1 MKPGVLLALALAAAP
16 FGAGAQV
23 VPATDYT
30 DMWWNPAE
38 SGWGISIRQKPPAGG
53 TRDTMFAIWFT
64 YDPRT
69 PDATTAA
76 ATDYVPLW
84 LPMTDGTWVTPTT
97 YSLRVYVTKGTPFA
111 PFWNPADFAIQEV
124 GTATLSFSD
133 ASNGTFTYDIRP
145 PANVAANNPAYGLPA
160 FSGVKTI
167 TRQPF

>member
-1 MKPGVLLALALAAAP
+1 MKRVAALALVLAAASSVE
-16 FGAGAQV
+16 AYT
-23 VPATDYT
+23 PASGF
-30 DMWWNPAE
+30 WWNPNE

-69 PDATTAA
+69 QDPTTAST
-76 ATDYVPLW
+76 TDFVPLW

-97 YSLRVYVTKGTPFA
+97 YSMRVYATQGTPFA
-111 PFWNPADFAIQEV
+111 PFWNPGDFAIQEI
-124 GTATLSFSD
+124 GTATLAFSD
-133 ASNGTFTYDIRP
+133 ANNGTFTYDIRP

>member
-1 MKPGVLLALALAAAP
+1 MKPGVLLALVLAALP
-16 FGAGAQV
+16 SGAGAQV
-23 VPATDYT
+23 VPAADYT

-38 SGWGISIRQKPPAGG
+38 SGWGISIRQKTPAGG
-53 TRDTMFAIWFT
+53 TRDAMFAIWFT

-76 ATDYVPLW
+76 GTDHVPLW

-97 YSLRVYVTKGTPFA
+97 YSLRVYATKGTPFA
-111 PFWNPADFAIQEV
+111 PFWNPADFGIQPV

-133 ASNGTFTYDIRP
+133 ANNGTFTYDIRP
-145 PANVAANNPAYGLPA
+145 PVNVAADNPAYGLPA
-160 FSGVKTI
+160 FAGVKTI